1 MNKVRVIKKNGYLM
15 LSDKNGIPL
24 KTQTKMKIK
33 NDADCS
39 GLTRVVVEF
48 IFDTET
54 FQIEEIT
61 D

>member
-1 MNKVRVIKKNGYLM
+1 MNKVKVIKKNRYLM
-15 LSDKNGIPL
+15 LADKDGVPL
-24 KTQTKMKIK
+24 EPQTKLKIK

-39 GLTRVVVEF
+39 GFTRVVVEF

>member
-1 MNKVRVIKKNGYLM
+1 MNKVKVIKKNRYLM
-15 LSDKNGIPL
+15 LADKDGVPL
-24 KTQTKMKIK
+24 SAQTKLKIK

-39 GLTRVVVEF
+39 GFTRVVVEF